1 MKHKYIPYL
10 IVVLLVG
17 YFILL
22 ITGNGFAYNET
33 NILSI
38 VDRSILGDAH
48 MYQDNHIDPE
58 GLLSTIPSI
67 AHVLIGFCVGKLLME
82 VKDIREKLERLF
94 LIGTILTFAGFLLSY
109 GCPLN
114 KKIWSPTFVLVTCG
128 LGSSFLA
135 LLVWI
140 IDIKG

>member
-1 MKHKYIPYL
+1 MQRLALCYGASALIAFLLKHKYIPYL

-17 YFILL
+17 YFIIL

-67 AHVLIGFCVGKLLME
+67 AHVLIGFCVGNCLLYTSRC
-82 VKDIREKLERLF
+82 V
-94 LIGTILTFAGFLLSY
+94 
-109 GCPLN
+109 
-114 KKIWSPTFVLVTCG
+114 
-128 LGSSFLA
+128 
-135 LLVWI
+135 
-140 IDIKG
+140 

>member
-1 MKHKYIPYL
+1 M
-10 IVVLLVG
+10 G
-17 YFILL
+17 YFIILV
-22 ITGNGFAYNET
+22 TGNGFAYNET

-94 LIGTILTFAGFLLSY
+94 RSVRFSLLPVSCLVTDARSTKRYGHPLLS
-109 GCPLN
+109 
-114 KKIWSPTFVLVTCG
+114 
-128 LGSSFLA
+128 
-135 LLVWI
+135 
-140 IDIKG
+140 